1 MKKRDLAL
9 LLAVIC
15 LVMFSG
21 CKGKEENL
29 PESTSPK
36 ETTIENKESTSN
48 TEDVGEDKY
57 EYPSEDAGEVV
68 QESSLGYSM
77 KYDPKVFTLSETDKE
92 EVFTYNTE
100 EKLDAS
106 IYISIQSYVDM
117 DVETLAKGLA
127 LQSGE
132 DGVNVQ
138 DAYMGADSIETKSVY
153 IENEV
158 KGIKQTQVF
167 YAIPIEK
174 GSLLVEIDGYVGMPK
189 TAESKIEEMLG
200 TFILKAK

>member
-1 MKKRDLAL
+1 MKKKNLAL
-9 LLAVIC
+9 FLAVIC
-15 LVMFSG
+15 VVTFSG
-21 CKGKEENL
+21 CTGKEKNL
-29 PESTSPK
+29 SESTSPK

-77 KYDPKVFTLSETDKE
+77 KYDPTVFTLNESDKE
-92 EVFTYNTE
+92 DVFVYNTD

-138 DAYMGADSIETKSVY
+138 DTYMGADSIETKSIY
-153 IENEV
+153 LEKEV

-167 YAIPIEK
+167 YAIPMEK
-174 GSLLVEIDGYVGMPK
+174 GSLLVEIDGYVDMPK
-189 TAESKIEEMLG
+189 IAESKIEEMLG
-200 TFILKAK
+200 TFTLKAK